1 MSVDKYLSIFLH
13 QLEAVVYLSSHLGKT
28 NLISKGFITQRNI
41 HVNDITVLWET
52 ANNPEWAN

>member
-41 HVNDITVLWET
+41 NDITVLWET
-52 ANNPEWAN
+52 ASNPEWAN